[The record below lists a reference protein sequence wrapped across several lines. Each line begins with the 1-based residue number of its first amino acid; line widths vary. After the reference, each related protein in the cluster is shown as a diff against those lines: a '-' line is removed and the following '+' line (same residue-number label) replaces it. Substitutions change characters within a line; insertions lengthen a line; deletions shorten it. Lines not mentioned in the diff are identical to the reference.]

1 MNLSAFIL
9 QCTVFDIRKSSGL
22 RLFIMLA
29 TIILIYSMSQV
40 NIVSSIQTN
49 WLPTL
54 IREDFVSQLKVGF
67 QYIYIYLEVQNLNWG
82 CKLPLW
88 KTLRILCFKFQF
100 CCRSSTLFEELTLN
114 GLSGGGKMH
123 LSCDYPQYIFLA
135 GVLSF
140 ISVSVFLKLAAGI
153 KFLLMAVMLAVYIVV
168 MEITHRDIFETFD
181 MANR

>member
-1 MNLSAFIL
+1 MAIK
-9 QCTVFDIRKSSGL
+9 CTLYGKQEDWFAVRNISDKQAHEHFSHAIKSWFS
-22 RLFIMLA
+22 
-29 TIILIYSMSQV
+29 
-40 NIVSSIQTN
+40 
-49 WLPTL
+49 
-54 IREDFVSQLKVGF
+54 
-67 QYIYIYLEVQNLNWG
+67 IYIYLEVQNLNWG

-88 KTLRILCFKFQF
+88 KTLRNLCFKFQF

>member
-1 MNLSAFIL
+1 MQIIWKIRRLVRGKKQAFSNLA
-9 QCTVFDIRKSSGL
+9 KSS
-22 RLFIMLA
+22 R
-29 TIILIYSMSQV
+29 T
-40 NIVSSIQTN
+40 
-49 WLPTL
+49 
-54 IREDFVSQLKVGF
+54 RLKVGL
-67 QYIYIYLEVQNLNWG
+67 QYRYK
-82 CKLPLW
+82 KL
-88 KTLRILCFKFQF
+88 KTQIDASYFLFEKLHDTCFYFQF

-168 MEITHRDIFETFD
+168 MEITHRNIFETFD
-181 MANR
+181 MAHRQRPF

>member
-1 MNLSAFIL
+1 MAIK
-9 QCTVFDIRKSSGL
+9 CTLYGKQEDWFAVINICDKQAHEHFSHAIKSWFS
-22 RLFIMLA
+22 
-29 TIILIYSMSQV
+29 
-40 NIVSSIQTN
+40 
-49 WLPTL
+49 
-54 IREDFVSQLKVGF
+54 
-67 QYIYIYLEVQNLNWG
+67 IYIYLEVQNLNWG

-88 KTLRILCFKFQF
+88 KTLRNLCFKFQF

>member
-1 MNLSAFIL
+1 
-9 QCTVFDIRKSSGL
+9 
-22 RLFIMLA
+22 
-29 TIILIYSMSQV
+29 
-40 NIVSSIQTN
+40 
-49 WLPTL
+49 
-54 IREDFVSQLKVGF
+54 
-67 QYIYIYLEVQNLNWG
+67 
-82 CKLPLW
+82 
-88 KTLRILCFKFQF
+88 
-100 CCRSSTLFEELTLN
+100 
-114 GLSGGGKMH
+114 MH

>member
-1 MNLSAFIL
+1 MAIK
-9 QCTVFDIRKSSGL
+9 CTLYGKQEDWFAVRNICDKQAHEHFSHAIKSW
-22 RLFIMLA
+22 F
-29 TIILIYSMSQV
+29 
-40 NIVSSIQTN
+40 SI
-49 WLPTL
+49 
-54 IREDFVSQLKVGF
+54 
-67 QYIYIYLEVQNLNWG
+67 YIYINLEVQNLNWG

-88 KTLRILCFKFQF
+88 KTLRNLCFKFQF

>member
-1 MNLSAFIL
+1 MENKKTGSRWEIFATNRLMNISR
-9 QCTVFDIRKSSGL
+9 T
-22 RLFIMLA
+22 
-29 TIILIYSMSQV
+29 
-40 NIVSSIQTN
+40 
-49 WLPTL
+49 
-54 IREDFVSQLKVGF
+54 QLKVGF
-67 QYIYIYLEVQNLNWG
+67 QYIYIYIYLEVQNLNWG

>member
-1 MNLSAFIL
+1 M
-9 QCTVFDIRKSSGL
+9 
-22 RLFIMLA
+22 
-29 TIILIYSMSQV
+29 Y
-40 NIVSSIQTN
+40 
-49 WLPTL
+49 
-54 IREDFVSQLKVGF
+54 
-67 QYIYIYLEVQNLNWG
+67 
-82 CKLPLW
+82 
-88 KTLRILCFKFQF
+88 
-100 CCRSSTLFEELTLN
+100 
-114 GLSGGGKMH
+114 